1 MFWVLELGL
10 VQLQLTLVR
19 LAHKLSPFL
28 LKLLSHAHGRR
39 NCYNKVMAGR
49 YNGAI
54 IKATHL
60 LLDKKKR
67 LQENC
72 SR

>member
-1 MFWVLELGL
+1 MFWVRESGP

-19 LAHKLSPFL
+19 FAHKLSPFFL
-28 LKLLSHAHGRR
+28 LKLLSHAYGRR
-39 NCYNKVMAGR
+39 NCYNKVMVG
-49 YNGAI
+49 
-54 IKATHL
+54 THL
-60 LLDKKKR
+60 LLDKMKR